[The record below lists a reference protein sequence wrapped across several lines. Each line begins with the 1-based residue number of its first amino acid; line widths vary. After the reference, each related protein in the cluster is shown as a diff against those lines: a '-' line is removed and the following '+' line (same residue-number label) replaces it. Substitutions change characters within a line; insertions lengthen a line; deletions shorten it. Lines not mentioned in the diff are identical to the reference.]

1 MPLQRVFMLVFF
13 SAGPVQCL
21 YRNIRGAA
29 AHCCGCD
36 DRVHADC
43 ERLPVHLPHTHSV
56 FSAVEK
62 HGVHHHQHTQACR
75 AFNIQAAS
83 GLGIL
88 VSAFEMVKNSSDVE
102 SSVTH
107 CGYFGGWVY
116 ADCVHLSVQVRHAS
130 CCSVWTAAEKHAIYH
145 HQHIQ
150 ASRTLVFRQQV
161 A

>member
-1 MPLQRVFMLVFF
+1 MTSRQNSIEDEDAPAESIMLVFC

-56 FSAVEK
+56 RSAVEK

-75 AFNIQAAS
+75 AFDIQAAS
-83 GLGIL
+83 GLGVL
-88 VSAFEMVKNSSDVE
+88 ESAFRNGEEFK
-102 SSVTH
+102 
-107 CGYFGGWVY
+107 
-116 ADCVHLSVQVRHAS
+116 
-130 CCSVWTAAEKHAIYH
+130 
-145 HQHIQ
+145 
-150 ASRTLVFRQQV
+150 
-161 A
+161 